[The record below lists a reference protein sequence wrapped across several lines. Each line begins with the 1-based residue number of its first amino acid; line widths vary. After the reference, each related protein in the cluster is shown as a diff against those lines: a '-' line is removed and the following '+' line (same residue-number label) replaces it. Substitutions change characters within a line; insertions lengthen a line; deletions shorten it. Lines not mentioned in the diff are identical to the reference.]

1 MTILAVIPRREQCGV
16 TDYANH
22 LYSAQAFPRKGI
34 KLIRRELSVGNC
46 LKAPFSGADVMHLQH
61 EYSIFGFAGIWGFL
75 WLAYLALFRPFHLKL
90 AVTIHTV
97 YDWRKAETLFTH
109 RTKSRLVLGCLSL
122 YGRMYHRL
130 LSVTASRLIFLSEFS
145 RTRFLETTPAAKP
158 EKTVVIPIGF
168 YDLPIR
174 AESTQLLEDRF
185 GLEKSDFVATLF
197 GFAFPTKGYHLGIE
211 AMALLHPQHPEFKLL
226 IVSGEPAEGGG
237 HYLDQLKQ
245 SAAKLG
251 LENCVHFTGYI
262 PADDP
267 LLNQVLLRTDCFL
280 YPYLKESATS
290 GSLAT
295 TLSARK
301 IYITSDLEMFRSF
314 TPGIKFRAGD
324 AVDLAANILR
334 ARRLNGAAYDQ
345 YREKLEFYL
354 VNNNTDVLRTRHAEL
369 FQNLKTQSI
378 YAATQRTN

>member
-22 LYSAQAFPRKGI
+22 LYSVQAFPREGV

-46 LKAPFSGADVMHLQH
+46 LKAPFSGADVIHLQH

-97 YDWRKAETLFTH
+97 YDWRNAGSLFAH
-109 RTKSRLVLGCLSL
+109 RTKSRLLLGCLSL
-122 YGRMYHRL
+122 YGRMYHWL

-145 RTRFLETTPAAKP
+145 RARFLETTPAAKP
-158 EKTVVIPIGF
+158 DKMVVIPIGF
-168 YDLPIR
+168 YDVPIR

-185 GLEKSDFVATLF
+185 GIEKTDFVATLF
-197 GFAFPTKGYHLGIE
+197 GFAFPAKGYHLGIE
-211 AMALLHPQHPEFKLL
+211 AMALLHREHPEFKLL

-245 SAAKLG
+245 SVAKLG
-251 LENCVHFTGYI
+251 LGNCVRFTGYI
-262 PADDP
+262 PGDDP
-267 LLNQVLLRTDCFL
+267 LLDQVLLRTDCFV
-280 YPYLKESATS
+280 YPYVKESATS

-324 AVDLAANILR
+324 IGDLAAKMLDVQQMNPT
-334 ARRLNGAAYDQ
+334 AMSAYQDGL
-345 YREKLEFYL
+345 KAYL
-354 VNNNTDVLRTRHAEL
+354 ASNNTEAMRKRHLDCFVEL
-369 FQNLKTQSI
+369 LANPASKV
-378 YAATQRTN
+378 